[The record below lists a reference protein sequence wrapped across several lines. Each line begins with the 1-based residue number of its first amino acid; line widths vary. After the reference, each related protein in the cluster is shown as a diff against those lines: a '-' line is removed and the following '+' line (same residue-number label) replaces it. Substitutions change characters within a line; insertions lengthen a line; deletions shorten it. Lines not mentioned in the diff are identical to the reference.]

1 MKVRWPQSAPCLS
14 PPATAKFAFAPD
26 GPVIHPPPVTKS
38 PLGQGGG
45 PAHEMSACAD
55 AMTTSATPV
64 TVTWSALTVM
74 SPGPP
79 VCSLMTTWPW
89 PLGKVI
95 VWLGSPETTIA
106 WPLITSSAISGLAW
120 QGRKGDLRHALSGLP
135 SFRRFR
141 SLHDR
146 HAEHFGHRGLLP
158 PRCER
163 GAVPRR
169 PHGRPRR
176 ALAGRCWPRA
186 RRPFAAGTRRP
197 RRDHHGGHPGL
208 PGAHL

>member
-1 MKVRWPQSAPCLS
+1 MQVRWRQSAPCLS

-106 WPLITSSAISGLAW
+106 WPLITSSAISELPLAV
-120 QGRKGDLRHALSGLP
+120 GPALVHCASARAMRNP
-135 SFRRFR
+135 
-141 SLHDR
+141 
-146 HAEHFGHRGLLP
+146 AETLLP
-158 PRCER
+158 PAVRLRLATDASER
-163 GAVPRR
+163 
-169 PHGRPRR
+169 
-176 ALAGRCWPRA
+176 L
-186 RRPFAAGTRRP
+186 
-197 RRDHHGGHPGL
+197 
-208 PGAHL
+208 